1 MPYKS
6 DEGQPCRELVAY
18 QSLLP
23 DFYASFSPRYPC
35 DARTPSLLCQRQAA
49 AAACSRW
56 EKMVPAQ
63 TRKLRRLEEGPKL
76 GPHRKAA
83 EVNRD
88 EVNREDHRDNGG
100 WAQ

>member
-35 DARTPSLLCQRQAA
+35 DARTKGYPFAV
-49 AAACSRW
+49 
-56 EKMVPAQ
+56 VPAAGCRGSLQ
-63 TRKLRRLEEGPKL
+63 PMGEDGPRANAKTEKK
-76 GPHRKAA
+76 GPS
-83 EVNRD
+83 
-88 EVNREDHRDNGG
+88 
-100 WAQ
+100 

>member
-35 DARTPSLLCQRQAA
+35 DARTPSLLCQRQAQLPMG
-49 AAACSRW
+49 
-56 EKMVPAQ
+56 EDGPTMVPAQ
-63 TRKLRRLEEGPKL
+63 TRKLRRRAQ